1 LKELKRLPFAN
12 FTIRARVHR
21 NKPLSDTKYGMKYA
35 KYCAITLIAALLL
48 CPWGRARAEGDFIK
62 WVDFNATA
70 EIMERCYEL
79 DVKSVGEKVHYNFV
93 DMLAYLAMKNGNKFS
108 YKKDL
113 KNLNALKEKLDGGLT
128 MAEIC
133 GENKYYKYYREAYG
147 SIFAEYIGFYK
158 IEETGEAGYG
168 LKAYFPLA
176 KGFWYSGSDDFG
188 NSRSYG
194 FKRVHLGHDMFGA
207 IGTPIIAVEGGI
219 VTELG
224 WNRFGGWRIGIRS
237 LDGLRYYYYAHLR
250 KDKPYA
256 DGIEKGKKVEAGQV
270 IGYLGVTGYSFKEN
284 RNMKT
289 RPHLHFGIQLIF
301 DPSQEDGPGEIWIN
315 VYHLVR
321 FLAKNK
327 AAVKKDDNGGYLS
340 YNLRKGVNL

>member
-1 LKELKRLPFAN
+1 
-12 FTIRARVHR
+12 
-21 NKPLSDTKYGMKYA
+21 MKYA
-35 KYCAITLIAALLL
+35 KSCAITLIVALLL
-48 CPWGRARAEGDFIK
+48 CPWGRAGAEGGFIK

-70 EIMERCYEL
+70 EVMNRCYEL
-79 DVKSVGEKVHYNFV
+79 DVKSVKEKVHYNFV
-93 DMLAYLAMKNGNKFS
+93 DLLAYLAMKNGNKFS
-108 YKKDL
+108 YKRDL
-113 KNLNALKEKLDGGLT
+113 KNLNALIEKLDGGIT

-133 GENKYYKYYREAYG
+133 GGNKYYKYYHEAYS
-147 SIFAEYIGFYK
+147 SIFAEYIGFYR
-158 IEETGEAGYG
+158 IEETGEVGYG

-176 KGFWYSGSDDFG
+176 RGFWYSGSDDFG
-188 NSRSYG
+188 NSRTYG

-207 IGTPIIAVEGGI
+207 IGTPVIAVEGGI

-256 DGIEKGKKVEAGQV
+256 EGLEKGKRVEGGQV

-289 RPHLHFGIQLIF
+289 RPHLHFGLQLIF

-315 VYHLVR
+315 VYQLVR
-321 FLAKNK
+321 FLSKNK
-327 AAVKKDDNGGYLS
+327 AAVKKDDNGGYFS
-340 YNLRKGVNL
+340 CNLKKGINL